1 MMANNSVT
9 HLSSSP
15 STSGLLQVSNVT
27 VNNRRVDSSQLNYQ
41 TTENV
46 TNTRWVTVNVFCG
59 LICYQTSQY
68 IVMQISPE

>member
-1 MMANNSVT
+1 MAKNSVT

-27 VNNRRVDSSQLNYQ
+27 VNNKVDSSQLNYQ

-59 LICYQTSQY
+59 LICYQESQY
-68 IVMQISPE
+68 KAHQ